1 MDDEIDLHKKQ
12 EDLTWL
18 ENLQRNSWEPEVII
32 SGIILAFLFIFPSKV
47 YEFSAYLI
55 QDLGV
60 GYLPSSLV
68 LLYLTMIISVFKIFF
83 VVHLSLRFIWAGLL
97 GLSFAFPEGVIQ
109 EKLFK
114 MGQGF
119 KYQKP
124 DEMALKMEKIC
135 STTFAYPISLT
146 IVFLIFT
153 FYLGVLIVVYVILDL
168 QFLIIYVIFMLSLIF
183 FSLLMASKKKT
194 KFKIWYSGTILSSI
208 AAIYQSNL
216 GKWFTLLYGIVIFG
230 MAAPIIMA
238 DIKDFSL
245 FYNETNINNNEQEW
259 PAKNLY
265 FEEYHDSEK
274 RFAKAFIPKEET
286 SENMLKIG
294 VVRYQGD
301 SKIMERI
308 KADFNVSLDTLAWHE
323 LNETADLHRI
333 YLNDSLINIEDWSK
347 VRLAA
352 SGQKVYQSAFLIEKL
367 TKGRHQIRIEK
378 LVLDYDFF
386 TDEPKIKL
394 LKNWAKFE
402 FIKE

>member
-1 MDDEIDLHKKQ
+1 MEDETDLHKKQ

-18 ENLQRNSWEPEVII
+18 ENLQRNSWDPEVII

-68 LLYLTMIISVFKIFF
+68 LLYLTMIISFFKIFF
-83 VVHLSLRFIWAGLL
+83 VVHLALRFIWAGLL
-97 GLSFAFPEGVIQ
+97 GLSFAFPGGVIQ

-119 KYQKP
+119 NYQKP
-124 DEMALKMEKIC
+124 DDMAMKLEKIC
-135 STTFAYPISLT
+135 STTFAYPISMT
-146 IVFLIFT
+146 IAFLIFT
-153 FYLGVLIVVYVILDL
+153 FYLGFLIVIYVILDL
-168 QFLIIYVIFMLSLIF
+168 RFLIIYVIFMVSLLF
-183 FSLLMASKKKT
+183 FGLLMASKKKT
-194 KFKIWYSGTILSSI
+194 RFKIWYSGTILSSI

-216 GKWFTLLYGIVIFG
+216 GKWFTLLYGVGIFG
-230 MAAPIIMA
+230 LATPIIMA

-245 FYNETNINNNEQEW
+245 FFNETNVNQMEQEW

-294 VVRYQGD
+294 VVRYQED
-301 SKIMERI
+301 SKIMEHI
-308 KADFNVSLDTLAWHE
+308 KADFKVSPDTLAWQE

-347 VRLAA
+347 VRMAA
-352 SGQKVYQSAFLIEKL
+352 SGQKVYQSAFPIENL
-367 TKGRHQIRIEK
+367 SKGRHQLRIEK
-378 LVLDYDFF
+378 LILRYDFF
-386 TDEPKIKL
+386 TDEPEIRV